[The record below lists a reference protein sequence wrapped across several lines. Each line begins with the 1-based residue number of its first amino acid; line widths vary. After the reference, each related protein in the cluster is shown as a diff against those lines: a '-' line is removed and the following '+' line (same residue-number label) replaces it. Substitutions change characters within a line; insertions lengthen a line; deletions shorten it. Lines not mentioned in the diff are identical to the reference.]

1 MSGLVG
7 RLVSR
12 APSFALGIA
21 LFTSALVASTA
32 AQADTLAKIKAEGS
46 LVVATQ
52 MAYPPFDFMEN
63 GSYAGVDKDL
73 LDQVGKELGVKMVYQ
88 DLPWT
93 SVLSGLDAKKFDFV
107 GAPINATKVRM
118 EKYAFTSPIA
128 GSGNAFIKKK
138 GNADIKLPADLSG
151 KKVGVVQASYVQQQ
165 VEAYS
170 ATLPKPIQ
178 VRQYADLN
186 QIYADVA
193 NGRLDG
199 GATSLPNVSYA
210 ALQRPDA
217 LEVVLPIFGVST
229 YYGFIGRKD
238 PDDAS
243 FIAAVSAA
251 LQKIKADGRMDAIQ
265 KKWFG
270 RTEALPAV
278 MPEPSL

>member
-1 MSGLVG
+1 MTGLVG
-7 RLVSR
+7 RLVSQVP
-12 APSFALGIA
+12 AVALGIT
-21 LFTSALVASTA
+21 LFTAALLATEA
-32 AQADTLAKIKAEGS
+32 AQADTLAKIKAEGT

-52 MAYPPFDFMEN
+52 MAYPPFDFIDN

-73 LDQVGKELGVKMVYQ
+73 LDEVGKELGVKMVYQ

-107 GAPINATKVRM
+107 GAPINATQARV

-138 GNADIKLPADLSG
+138 GNTAINLPADLSG
-151 KKVGVVQASYVQQQ
+151 KRVGVVQASYVQQQ

-170 ATLPKPIQ
+170 ATLGKPIQ
-178 VRQYADLN
+178 VRQYPDLN

-193 NGRLDG
+193 NGRLDA

-229 YYGFIGRKD
+229 YYGFIGRKG

-251 LQKIKADGRMDAIQ
+251 LEKIKADGRMAVIQ
-265 KKWFG
+265 NKWFG
-270 RTEALPAV
+270 RTEALPAA
-278 MPEPSL
+278 MPAPLL

>member
-1 MSGLVG
+1 MIGLVG
-7 RLVSR
+7 RIVSHV
-12 APSFALGIA
+12 PSVALGIA
-21 LFTSALVASTA
+21 LFTSLPMASNTA
-32 AQADTLAKIKAEGS
+32 HADTLSKIKTEGA

-63 GSYAGVDKDL
+63 GVYAGVDKDL
-73 LDQVGKELGVKMVYQ
+73 LDEVGKELGVKMVYQ

-107 GAPINATKVRM
+107 GAPINATKART

-138 GNADIKLPADLSG
+138 GNGDIKLPNDLSG

-170 ATLPKPIQ
+170 ATLAKPIQ
-178 VRQYADLN
+178 LRQYADLN

-193 NGRLDG
+193 NGRLDA

-210 ALQRPDA
+210 ALQRPDV
-217 LEVVLPIFGVST
+217 LEAVTPIFGAST
-229 YYGFIGRKD
+229 YYGFIGRKG
-238 PDDAS
+238 PEDAS
-243 FIAAVSAA
+243 LIDAVSGA
-251 LQKIKADGRMDAIQ
+251 LQKIKADGRMAAIQ

-270 RTEALPAV
+270 RTEELPAQ

>member
-1 MSGLVG
+1 MTGLVG
-7 RLVSR
+7 RIVSHV
-12 APSFALGIA
+12 PSVALGLS
-21 LFTSALVASTA
+21 LFSAVLLSSTA
-32 AQADTLAKIKAEGS
+32 AQADTLSKIKAEGS

-63 GSYAGVDKDL
+63 GVYVGVDKDL
-73 LDQVGKELGVKMVYQ
+73 LDEVGKELGVKMVYR

-107 GAPINATKVRM
+107 GAPINATKARAQ
-118 EKYAFTSPIA
+118 KYAFTSPIA

-138 GNADIKLPADLSG
+138 DNADIKQPADLSG

-170 ATLPKPIQ
+170 ATLPKPVQ

-193 NGRLDG
+193 NGRLDA

-229 YYGFIGRKD
+229 YYGFIARKD

-243 FIAAVSAA
+243 FVAAVSSA
-251 LQKIKADGRMDAIQ
+251 LQKIKADGRMDVIQ

-270 RTEALPAV
+270 RTEALPAD
-278 MPEPSL
+278 MPEPLL